1 MGILNY
7 LTEEQAME
15 RNNDIAEW
23 QSKQPKFIAVKMLNI
38 EIVDAIKLNG
48 FLENTGTFYRIVNT
62 MLYKDTYAIING
74 ELYQKQLN
82 PKNYDMRHE
91 PVIPWEI

>member
-38 EIVDAIKLNG
+38 EIVDAIKLEGVIKDLGNSQ
-48 FLENTGTFYRIVNT
+48 IVAWV
-62 MLYKDTYAIING
+62 MYKDQYTTING

-91 PVIPWEI
+91 PVIPWES